1 MKMAFDIDGVA
12 VNQDLVALREIDLC
26 TDPEKRKALNYCY
39 YINRLN
45 QINLYDYLSAG
56 DELYLITGRNLE
68 FAAITKKWQEKY
80 YPNAHLIMTNHS
92 MPTPDTNIQDWLVEQ
107 AKVKAKVLNNL
118 GIDVYFED
126 TPEVVEVLR
135 NLCKNTKVI
144 QYGSRF

>member
-1 MKMAFDIDGVA
+1 M
-12 VNQDLVALREIDLC
+12 
-26 TDPEKRKALNYCY
+26 
-39 YINRLN
+39 
-45 QINLYDYLSAG
+45 
-56 DELYLITGRNLE
+56 
-68 FAAITKKWQEKY
+68 
-80 YPNAHLIMTNHS
+80 
-92 MPTPDTNIQDWLVEQ
+92 QDWLVEL